1 MTRIPLS
8 QRLTHEDAATVMV
21 RLILVQLQDFF
32 MALARQDRDEY
43 YSDVY
48 HGIVQET
55 LDNLPFDTNSD
66 DTTVLDAVATAMALP
81 REERAKLLFY
91 IMIEPF
97 L

>member
-32 MALARQDRDEY
+32 TALAKQDRDEY

-48 HGIVQET
+48 HGIVRET
-55 LDNLPFDTNSD
+55 LEGLPFDTNSD
-66 DTTVLDAVATAMALP
+66 DTTVLDTVVTAMSLP
-81 REERAKLLFY
+81 REERAKLLFH

>member
-32 MALARQDRDEY
+32 TALARQDRDEY

-48 HGIVQET
+48 YGIVRET
-55 LDNLPFDTNSD
+55 LEGLPFETDDNS
-66 DTTVLDAVATAMALP
+66 VLDAIATAMALP
-81 REERAKLLFY
+81 KTERAKLLFHT
-91 IMIEPF
+91 MIEPF